1 MIDPINKHNS
11 GSTDSRRAEV
21 VVDGHCGICGSA
33 CAVRVRLE
41 DGKIQRL
48 TPRPKHPYGF
58 TCRRITRVHDIVYS
72 PQRLLYPERG
82 TGPRGK
88 RQLERISWDEAL
100 DHIADVLKDI
110 ARRYGPEAVCIY
122 TGRGTFEEP
131 LWEML
136 SPADVRETSAWNL
149 LFPFG
154 SPNTTGAGSNCY
166 ATQGVIAPALNS
178 GVWKIDTFPDLEQ
191 AKLVVVWGTN
201 PANGSPPRHMAGIQK
216 ARSKGAR
223 IIVIDPRRTETA
235 RITDARWLGLS
246 PGTDGALALAM
257 IQVIIEEK
265 LYDREFVERWTVGFE
280 DLKSFAARF
289 TPEEAERITRVP
301 AEDIR
306 AAAREIARAENACF
320 LYDTGLEYANSGLQ
334 NTRAVLILEALTG
347 NYDVPGGT
355 VIYIPPWGFIV
366 NRSCRIA
373 PPEGK
378 QPVGADRY
386 PLYTLYRREA
396 QAMELPRAILE
407 GKPYPIRALLIVGA
421 SILTAYP
428 NPDLWRRCYEKLEFL
443 LVVDR
448 VPTEETFYADIVLP
462 ACTVFEYGGYVV
474 QGRRVAVRRPV
485 IEPLGESRSDWDIAI
500 ALASK
505 LGYGH
510 LYPRSVDEMVEW
522 AFEGTGVNLEELR
535 RHPEGIE
542 LPPVPMEYRKWEKGR
557 LRADGKPGFETPS
570 GKYEIASTILK
581 RYGYDPLPVFS
592 PPAEG
597 PLGSPGLL
605 QHYPLV
611 FNSGSRN
618 KVFFNSQHH
627 HVPSLVE
634 RYPQPLVWIHPED
647 AALRGIVEGDRVIV
661 ATPRGSVAY
670 TAHVTEDILPG
681 VIEAD
686 AHGGGTFAAPAWR
699 DCNVNE
705 LTDFEN
711 RDPLTGFP
719 VFKALLCQVR
729 KADQADLRGAAN
741 TGSRETRETGTGS
754 ETRTTGN

>member
-1 MIDPINKHNS
+1 MADRPS
-11 GSTDSRRAEV
+11 EQV

-33 CAVRVRLE
+33 CAVRIHLK

-48 TPRPKHPYGF
+48 TPRTGHPAGF

-72 PQRLLYPERG
+72 PQRLLYPQRG
-82 TGPRGK
+82 SGPRAK
-88 RQLERISWDEAL
+88 RRLERIGWDQAL
-100 DHIADVLKDI
+100 DHTAKELKHIAD
-110 ARRYGPEAVCIY
+110 RYGPEAVCIY

-136 SPADVRETSAWNL
+136 SPADVRESSAWNL

-166 ATQGVIAPALNS
+166 AAQGVIAPALNS
-178 GVWKIDTFPDLEQ
+178 GVWKIDTYADVEN
-191 AKLVVVWGTN
+191 AELVVVWGTN

-223 IIVIDPRRTETA
+223 VLVIDPRRSETA
-235 RITDARWLGLS
+235 SISDARWLALR

-257 IQVIIEEK
+257 IREIIQEN
-265 LYDREFVERWTVGFE
+265 LYDRAFIDNWTVGFK
-280 DLKSFAARF
+280 DLKDYVSGF
-289 TPEEAERITRVP
+289 TAEEAERITAVP
-301 AEDIR
+301 AEQIR
-306 AAAREIARAENACF
+306 STAREIARAGNACF
-320 LYDTGLEYANSGLQ
+320 LYDTGLEYATSGLQ
-334 NTRAVLILEALTG
+334 NTRAVLILEAITG

-355 VIYIPPWGFIV
+355 VICTPPFGFIV
-366 NRSCRIA
+366 NRSRRIA

-378 QPVGADRY
+378 PAIGSDLY

-407 GKPYPIRALLIVGA
+407 AKPYPIKALLIVGA

-428 NPDLWRRCYEKLEFL
+428 NPDLWRRAFEKLEFL
-443 LVVDR
+443 LVADR
-448 VPTEETFYADIVLP
+448 VPTEEILYADIVLP

-474 QGRRVAVRRPV
+474 QGHRVAVRQAV

-500 ALASK
+500 ALANR

-510 LYPRSVDEMVEW
+510 LYPRDVDEMVKW
-522 AFEGTGVNLEELR
+522 AFEGTGLDLEELR
-535 RHPEGIE
+535 RHPEGVD
-542 LPPVPMEYRKWEKGR
+542 LALAPMEYRKWEKGH
-557 LRADGKPGFETPS
+557 LRADGQPGFPTPS
-570 GKYEIASTILK
+570 GKYEIASSILK
-581 RYGYDPLPVFS
+581 SYGYDALPVFT

-597 PLGSPGLL
+597 PLGSPELL
-605 QHYPLV
+605 DRYPLI
-611 FNSGSRN
+611 FNSGARN

-634 RYPQPLVWIHPED
+634 RCPTPLVWIHPHD
-647 AALRGIVEGDRVIV
+647 AAARGIVEGDRVV
-661 ATPRGSVAY
+661 VSTPRGSVAY

-681 VIEAD
+681 AIEAD
-686 AHGGGTFAAPAWR
+686 AHGGGVFAAPAWR
-699 DCNVNE
+699 DCNANE

-719 VFKALLCQVR
+719 VYKSLLCEVR
-729 KADQADLRGAAN
+729 KAEEPG
-741 TGSRETRETGTGS
+741 
-754 ETRTTGN
+754 